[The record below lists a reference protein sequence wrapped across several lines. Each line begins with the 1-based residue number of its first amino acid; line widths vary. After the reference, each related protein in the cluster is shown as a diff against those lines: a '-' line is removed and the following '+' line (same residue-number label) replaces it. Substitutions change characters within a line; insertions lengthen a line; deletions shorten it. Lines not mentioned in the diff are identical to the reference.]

1 MIDLTQENIQKIFVH
16 MINCHEVKYNVKDW
30 SKIYKTVCNQ
40 KLSIQE
46 VHKIAQHISQSNM
59 NTKNVVTERMILKN
73 LNQCKTEAWEKA
85 RKKQIQENPY
95 LK

>member
-46 VHKIAQHISQSNM
+46 VHKIAQHISPVSY
-59 NTKNVVTERMILKN
+59 THLTLPTSYAV
-73 LNQCKTEAWEKA
+73 
-85 RKKQIQENPY
+85 
-95 LK
+95 